1 MFSARLGREMS
12 KLTLGLILA
21 LSGLG
26 TTVYVAAPAWGA
38 VPEAVVRA
46 PEIDPAS
53 AVGALTLLLG
63 GVTVLRSRAKR

>member
-1 MFSARLGREMS
+1 MN
-12 KLTLGLILA
+12 KLILGLILA

-38 VPEAVVRA
+38 VPPTAVARA

-63 GVTVLRSRAKR
+63 GIAVLRSRAKR